1 MNHAKSVR
9 YLSLFAAFLLL
20 SASAF
25 GATHKKKHRASSS
38 SSKRTVSTRTV
49 KGKRVARGRA
59 RRGHVIVT
67 HNSALPRLWQPSPAW
82 KEPTFADSTADDY
95 IDGEDLT
102 VRRAAVEAL
111 GPFNGTV
118 VVVDPNTGRILTMV
132 NQRLAL
138 KSGFQPC
145 STIKIVAA
153 FAGLNEGIVTGNQ
166 NVRLYGRT
174 QMSLTY
180 ALAHSNN
187 YYFAR
192 IGEQLG
198 FQRITHYAQLLGLG
212 ELAGFDI
219 PGEQP
224 GSLPASVPGGG
235 LGMMTSFGQGIAL
248 TPLELASIMTSIANG
263 GTMYY
268 LQYPRSREEVER
280 FVPRVKRQLDV
291 AKWIPDIKP
300 GMMGAVEFGTARRAN
315 YNPSEPIM
323 GKTGTC
329 TDERS
334 PTHLGWF
341 GSYNEIGNRKL
352 VVVVLL
358 TGGRPI
364 NGPVASGVAGQVYQ
378 NLSKLNYFQ
387 SDRPLALVSSGICC
401 ETAQRGA
408 QPNATN

>member
-1 MNHAKSVR
+1 M
-9 YLSLFAAFLLL
+9 
-20 SASAF
+20 
-25 GATHKKKHRASSS
+25 SS
-38 SSKRTVSTRTV
+38 
-49 KGKRVARGRA
+49 G
-59 RRGHVIVT
+59 
-67 HNSALPRLWQPSPAW
+67 
-82 KEPTFADSTADDY
+82 
-95 IDGEDLT
+95 
-102 VRRAAVEAL
+102 
-111 GPFNGTV
+111 
-118 VVVDPNTGRILTMV
+118 
-132 NQRLAL
+132 
-138 KSGFQPC
+138 SG
-145 STIKIVAA
+145 S
-153 FAGLNEGIVTGNQ
+153 
-166 NVRLYGRT
+166 
-174 QMSLTY
+174 
-180 ALAHSNN
+180 
-187 YYFAR
+187 
-192 IGEQLG
+192 
-198 FQRITHYAQLLGLG
+198 
-212 ELAGFDI
+212 
-219 PGEQP
+219 
-224 GSLPASVPGGG
+224 GGG

-280 FVPRVKRQLDV
+280 FVPRVKRQLDI
-291 AKWIPDIKP
+291 AKWIPDVKA

-387 SDRPLALVSSGICC
+387 SDRPLALVSSGYCSRRP
-401 ETAQRGA
+401 TRRNPT
-408 QPNATN
+408 QPIKARRVPRNRAARQERAPGLP